1 MTSVNLFPAIQAEQP
16 AESHWQQRL
25 RQVQVSGLHRGVDP
39 HFRSA
44 IRDLYF
50 RELRLQITA
59 IDRFNEEV
67 TTHPLRARVKL
78 LLRIRTTR
86 FVRFSQTH
94 WVELN
99 ADHSAL
105 LQELYRRVS
114 AIRGLRNALWSCKNA
129 TEIRGRMAELDRVPT
144 FRLMHRLG
152 QEGLKR
158 SA

>member
-1 MTSVNLFPAIQAEQP
+1 MTSVNLFPSIQAQQP
-16 AESHWQQRL
+16 LESPWVKRL
-25 RQVQVSGLHRGVDP
+25 RKIQVSRFHKGVNP

-59 IDRFNEEV
+59 IDRFKEEV
-67 TTHPLRARVKL
+67 KTHPLRARLLL
-78 LLRIRTTR
+78 LLRVRTSR
-86 FVRFSQTH
+86 FIRFSQTH

-105 LQELYRRVS
+105 LQELYRRVH
-114 AIRGLRNALWSCKNA
+114 AIQSLRKAIWSWKGEA
-129 TEIRGRMAELDRVPT
+129 EILGRMMDLDRVPT

>member
-1 MTSVNLFPAIQAEQP
+1 MTSVNLFPSVQP
-16 AESHWQQRL
+16 KQPQESLWQQRL
-25 RQVQVSGLHRGVDP
+25 RQVQVSGLHRGVNP

-59 IDRFNEEV
+59 IDRFKVEV
-67 TTHPLRARVKL
+67 TTHPLRARIQL
-78 LLRIRTTR
+78 LLRVRTSR
-86 FVRFSQTH
+86 FIRFSQTH

-99 ADHSAL
+99 AEHSAL

-114 AIRGLRNALWSCKNA
+114 AIRALRKAVWSWKNE
-129 TEIRGRMAELDRVPT
+129 TEIRGRMADLDRVPT

>member
-1 MTSVNLFPAIQAEQP
+1 MTSVNLFPAIQAEQL

-59 IDRFNEEV
+59 IDRFNKEV
-67 TTHPLRARVKL
+67 TRHPLRARVKL

-114 AIRGLRNALWSCKNA
+114 AIRGLRKALWSCKNEA
-129 TEIRGRMAELDRVPT
+129 EIRGRMAELDRVPT

>member
-1 MTSVNLFPAIQAEQP
+1 MTSVNLFPSVHAEQP
-16 AESHWQQRL
+16 QEPLWQQRL
-25 RQVQVSGLHRGVDP
+25 RQVQVSGLHRGVNP

-50 RELRLQITA
+50 RELRLQINA
-59 IDRFNEEV
+59 IDRFKEEV
-67 TTHPLRARVKL
+67 KTHPMRARLQL
-78 LLRIRTTR
+78 LLRVRTSR
-86 FVRFSQTH
+86 FIRFSQTH

-99 ADHSAL
+99 AEHSAL
-105 LQELYRRVS
+105 LQELYLRVH
-114 AIRGLRNALWSCKNA
+114 AIQSLHKALWSWKSEA
-129 TEIRGRMAELDRVPT
+129 EILEQMAKLDRVPT

>member
-1 MTSVNLFPAIQAEQP
+1 MTSANLFPTIQAEQP
-16 AESHWQQRL
+16 AESVWQQRL
-25 RQVQVSGLHRGVDP
+25 RHVQVSGLHRGVNP

-59 IDRFNEEV
+59 IDRFKDEV
-67 TTHPLRARVKL
+67 KTRPMRARMQL
-78 LLRIRTTR
+78 LLRVRTSR
-86 FVRFSQTH
+86 FIRFSQTH

-105 LQELYRRVS
+105 LQELYRRVH
-114 AIRGLRNALWSCKNA
+114 AIQALRKALWLWKDEA
-129 TEIRGRMAELDRVPT
+129 EILGRMAELDRVPT